1 MALDP
6 AVLVKED
13 QDHLIHPLHHPSD
26 HLEPMIYVRG
36 RGAVLTDIQGRE
48 YIDGLAGLWNVNV
61 GHGRAELAQAAAE
74 QMSELAYFSGYSGSS
89 NVPAI
94 QLAAKLISLA
104 YPNMQGV
111 FFTSGGAESNESA
124 FKTARFYW
132 KARGKPGKVKIIA
145 RALAYHG
152 VTLQAM
158 SATGMAP
165 YWKMFE
171 PRVPNFV
178 HIPTCYP
185 YRQEGAKPGETAG
198 QTAARL
204 LEEAILR
211 EGPDTVAAFVAEP
224 IHGGG
229 GVLYPTDDYFPLVR
243 QVCDRHQVLFIADEV
258 ITGFCRT
265 GRWFAMEHWNVLP
278 DMVAFAKG
286 VSSGYLPLGG
296 IMVSKE
302 IKDTMDSVKP
312 DDRWMHAYTYS
323 GHPTCCAVGLANVA
337 IMERERLWERAA
349 AMGTRLHQGL
359 GAALGDHPHVGDI
372 RGGKG
377 LLAAVELVEDR
388 ASKAAFAGDRKVG
401 NRVIQEMSK
410 RGVITRNR
418 LDHIFFAPP
427 LVVTEAQVDRLV
439 SVTRDAVKAVT
450 GK

>member
-1 MALDP
+1 M
-6 AVLVKED
+6 
-13 QDHLIHPLHHPSD
+13 
-26 HLEPMIYVRG
+26 
-36 RGAVLTDIQGRE
+36 
-48 YIDGLAGLWNVNV
+48 
-61 GHGRAELAQAAAE
+61 AQAAAQ
-74 QMSELAYFSGYSGSS
+74 QMSELAYYSGYSGSS

-94 QLAAKLISLA
+94 QLASKLISLA
-104 YPNMQGV
+104 SSNLQAV

-132 KARGKPGKVKIIA
+132 KAQGKPDKVKIIA
-145 RALAYHG
+145 RTLSYHG

-158 SATGMAP
+158 SATGMAA

-171 PRVPNFV
+171 PRVPNFL

-185 YRQEGAKPGETAG
+185 YRQEGARPGETAG

-211 EGPDTVAAFVAEP
+211 EGADTVAAFIAEP

-243 QVCDRHQVLFIADEV
+243 QVCDRHDVLFIADEV

-265 GRWFAMEHWNVLP
+265 GRWFALEHWNVQP
-278 DMVAFAKG
+278 DILSFAKG

-296 IMVSKE
+296 IMVSKA
-302 IKDTMDSVKP
+302 IKETMDSVKP

-323 GHPTCCAVGLANVA
+323 GHPTCCAVGLKNVE

-349 AMGTRLHQGL
+349 ALGTRLHEGL
-359 GAALGDHPHVGDI
+359 KAALGDHPHVGDI

-388 ASKAAFAGDRKVG
+388 GSKASFAADKKTG
-401 NRVIQEMSK
+401 NRVIQEMTK
-410 RGVITRNR
+410 RGIVTRNR
-418 LDHIFFAPP
+418 LDHIFFSPP
-427 LVVTEAQVDRLV
+427 LVITEAQVDRLV
-439 SVTRDAVKAVT
+439 SATRDAVKAVT